1 MNVIDIEK
9 DFYEGIKDTIVSG
22 LDYGWFNEHVA
33 QRIAR
38 CYGLTRKSIL
48 KYDAEE
54 LGSFDERT
62 PDEIDN
68 VFGEETEYPEE
79 RD

>member
-1 MNVIDIEK
+1 MNVIDEQK
-9 DFYEGIKDTIVSG
+9 DFYQGIKDTIISG
-22 LDYGWFNEHVA
+22 LDYGWFDEHVA

-38 CYGLTRKSIL
+38 CYGLTRESIL

-54 LGSFDERT
+54 MGSYDECSPT
-62 PDEIDN
+62 AIDN
-68 VFGEETEYPEE
+68 VFGEESEYPYW

>member
-1 MNVIDIEK
+1 MNIIDEQK
-9 DFYEGIKDTIVSG
+9 DFYQGIKDTIVSG
-22 LDYGWFNEHVA
+22 LDYEWFDDEVA

-38 CYGLTRKSIL
+38 CYGLTRESIL

-54 LGSFDERT
+54 MGSYDECS

-68 VFGEETEYPEE
+68 VFGEESEYPYW

>member
-1 MNVIDIEK
+1 MNVIDEQK
-9 DFYEGIKDTIVSG
+9 DFYQGIKDTIISG
-22 LDYGWFNEHVA
+22 LDYGWFDERVA

-38 CYGLTRKSIL
+38 CYGLTRESIL

-62 PDEIDN
+62 PDEIDD
-68 VFGEETEYPEE
+68 VFGEESEYWENK
-79 RD
+79 

>member
-1 MNVIDIEK
+1 MNIIDMDK
-9 DFYEGIKDTIVSG
+9 DFYEGIKDVIVSG
-22 LDYGWFNEHVA
+22 VDYEWFDDEVA

-38 CYGLTRKSIL
+38 CYGLTRESIL

-68 VFGEETEYPEE
+68 LFGEDTEYPEE

>member
-1 MNVIDIEK
+1 MNGIFEEQGFK
-9 DFYEGIKDTIVSG
+9 NGIKDTIVSG
-22 LDYGWFNEHVA
+22 LDYGWFDEHVA

-38 CYGLTRKSIL
+38 CYGLTRESIL

-54 LGSFDERT
+54 TGSFDDRT

-68 VFGEETEYPEE
+68 VFGEETEYWEKN
-79 RD
+79 